1 MAETDVM
8 DALDA
13 RVRRRS
19 ERRDFFR
26 AMVGTAVVGAGAM
39 VAASSASA
47 QTVAITDA
55 DILNFALNLEYL
67 EAQFYLFAATG
78 EGLAANLQTG
88 TQTQGAVTGARR
100 ANLTDRAVIQYA
112 REIAQ
117 DERAHVIA
125 LRSTLNGASGN
136 NAVAQPAIDLSPA
149 VFTAAARAAQ
159 IDLTASNGVFDP
171 YASDD
176 NFLLAAFLFEDV
188 GVNAYK
194 GGAPLISNVDV
205 VDAAAGILAAEAYH
219 AGIIRGALY
228 RRGATTPALRTNA
241 DLISDARDLLD
252 GNVASAGPP
261 QRVADA
267 DQGISPVTVS
277 LGNASGTTT
286 VRTAN
291 IVPTDSSG
299 IVFSR
304 TVEQV
309 HNIAYLTRNAATAGG
324 FFPNGTNNANP
335 ALRRSGAN

>member
-1 MAETDVM
+1 MADTDVV

-26 AMVGTAVVGAGAM
+26 TVMGTAVVGAGAM
-39 VAASSASA
+39 AFASSASA
-47 QTVAITDA
+47 QTAAPTDA

-88 TQTQGAVTGARR
+88 TQTQGAVSGARR

-112 REIAQ
+112 REIAE

-125 LRSTLNGASGN
+125 LRSVLNGNSGN
-136 NAVAQPAIDLSPA
+136 NAVAQPAIDLSPT

-171 YASDD
+171 YANDD

-188 GVNAYK
+188 GVTAYK
-194 GGAPLISNVDV
+194 GGAPLIASADI

-228 RRGATTPALRTNA
+228 RRGAATPALRRNA
-241 DLISDARDLLD
+241 DLISDARDVLD
-252 GNVASAGPP
+252 GNVDAAGPP

-267 DQGISPVTVS
+267 DQGISPRVVS
-277 LGNASGTTT
+277 IGNATGSST
-286 VRTAN
+286 VTTAN
-291 IVPTDSSG
+291 IVPTDNNG

-304 TVEQV
+304 TAEQV
-309 HNIAYLTRNAATAGG
+309 HNIAYLTRNAATSGG
-324 FFPNGTNNANP
+324 FFPAGTNNANP

>member
-1 MAETDVM
+1 M

-13 RVRRRS
+13 RVRRRG

-26 AMVGTAVVGAGAM
+26 SVLGTAAVGAGAM
-39 VAASSASA
+39 VMASQVQA
-47 QTVAITDA
+47 QSVAITDA

-112 REIAQ
+112 REIAE

-125 LRSTLNGASGN
+125 LRSVLNGTSGN
-136 NAVAQPAIDLSPA
+136 NAVAQPAINLSPA
-149 VFTAAARAAQ
+149 VFTAAAVAAQ
-159 IDLTASNGVFDP
+159 IDLSASAGVFDP
-171 YASDD
+171 YANDD

-188 GVNAYK
+188 GVTAYK
-194 GGAPLISNVDV
+194 GGAPLIASADI

-228 RRGATTPALRTNA
+228 RRGATVPALRRNA

-252 GNVASAGPP
+252 GNVASGGPP

-267 DQGISPVTVS
+267 DQGISPLVVSIGNGNESSTVT
-277 LGNASGTTT
+277 
-286 VRTAN
+286 TAN
-291 IVPTDSSG
+291 IVPTDANG
-299 IVFSR
+299 ITFSR
-304 TVEQV
+304 TAEQV
-309 HNIAYLTRNAATAGG
+309 HNIAYLTRNAATSGG

-335 ALRRSGAN
+335 TLRRSGQN